1 VNSPALPSEHPDRP
15 VALLLTDLVDSAAL
29 AQRLG
34 DEAMAR
40 VWTGH
45 DRVARDL
52 LRIWRGREIDKTD
65 GFLLVFAEAA
75 DALGCVLAYQ
85 RALHA
90 LETAIQ
96 AALPP
101 GDGAPPRLQ
110 ARAGLHVG
118 EVTVREN
125 PAADVALGAKP
136 LEVDGVTKPLTA
148 RVMSTALGGQTLIT
162 AAARD
167 ALGVMAHRAVRQGD
181 LWLPARGTRHT
192 LPAERDAF
200 VDRRSTLQEL
210 ARRFDGGARLVSLLG
225 IGGCGKS
232 RVATRFGWQWL
243 GGLSWRRVVLRP
255 GCGTHAPRPVRRR
268 GPGPGRAVGPRR
280 PGAAAAPR
288 HRRPRAL
295 QVVLDNIEQ
304 LARHAQATVGQRL
317 ERAGAGHFLM
327 TTREALAAAR
337 EPGHARL
344 ERTVLAN
351 LAWCRRLPAAPPK
364 PWPATSLPW
373 RWRGRWATGAPK
385 RRSWA
390 TWSWRWH
397 AWASTGPRAS
407 SCSKGWPSC
416 APAATCSAWA

>member
-40 VWTGH
+40 VWAAH

-52 LRIWRGREIDKTD
+52 LRTWRGREIDKTD
-65 GFLLVFAEAA
+65 GFLLMFAEAV
-75 DALGCVLAYQ
+75 DALGYVLAYHH
-85 RALHA
+85 ALHA
-90 LETAIQ
+90 LETAMQ

-125 PAADVALGAKP
+125 PAADVALG
-136 LEVDGVTKPLTA
+136 
-148 RVMSTALGGQTLIT
+148 GQTLIT

-167 ALGVMAHRAVRQGD
+167 ALGTMAHRVVRQGD
-181 LWLPARGTRHT
+181 VWLPARGTRHA

-200 VDRRSTLQEL
+200 VGRRSTLQEL

-295 QVVLDNIEQ
+295 
-304 LARHAQATVGQRL
+304 HG
-317 ERAGAGHFLM
+317 GAGQH
-327 TTREALAAAR
+327 
-337 EPGHARL
+337 
-344 ERTVLAN
+344 
-351 LAWCRRLPAAPPK
+351 
-364 PWPATSLPW
+364 
-373 RWRGRWATGAPK
+373 
-385 RRSWA
+385 
-390 TWSWRWH
+390 
-397 AWASTGPRAS
+397 
-407 SCSKGWPSC
+407 
-416 APAATCSAWA
+416 